1 MEKQERGMRRGLLAR
16 LAAPF
21 RRLQW
26 RMTFSY
32 TVVTVSALVLLEFL
46 IIAGGLFAIDRFFH
60 SPLMART
67 VDETYAP
74 TLTRT
79 LRPELRKRSPNLAAL
94 QSTLDLYGEEP
105 PINAGDNGMLPSDEL
120 FVVNSE
126 GLVLATSGS
135 RFLDARQK
143 PYTSLSVEA
152 LHPLVEAALDEAPL
166 AQRYTFVDDHILL
179 ASPIVEEESGEIL
192 GAVGYISPIPT
203 VDWRLVRTLLPAVGF
218 SLAFFTL
225 GVGVIG
231 TLFGFLTS
239 RPLVRRLA
247 QLSTVAG
254 DWSRGDFTAFVQDE
268 GGDEIA
274 ALGRRM
280 NRMAEQLQNLLE
292 ERNRLAVV
300 EERNRIARDL
310 HDSAKQQAFAAAGQI
325 GAAQALLSRDP
336 AAAAEHLREAEELV
350 YSLRQELS
358 LLIEEL
364 RPAALEEKGL
374 GTALQ
379 EYVERWSRRSG
390 ITGEVELRGSANLS
404 LEMEQT
410 LFRIAQEALANVAR
424 HSEAGRVHL
433 ALRYDGGGIRLRV
446 VDDGTGFEPQ
456 RVTTGFGLN
465 SIRQR
470 AASLPG
476 GSFSLESEP
485 GAGTTIEVRAE
496 IGDPEREEA

>member
-1 MEKQERGMRRGLLAR
+1 MRWGGLAR
-16 LAAPF
+16 LIAPF
-21 RRLQW
+21 RRLHW

-32 TVVTVSALVLLEFL
+32 TVVTVSALVVLEFL

-67 VDETYAP
+67 VDEAYSP

-105 PINAGDNGMLPSDEL
+105 PINAQDNGVLPSTDPGMEDEL

-135 RFLDARQK
+135 RFVAARQK
-143 PYTSLSVEA
+143 PYTSLPVEA

-166 AQRYTFVDDHILL
+166 AQRYTFVDDRILL

-192 GAVGYISPIPT
+192 GAVGYTSPLPS
-203 VDWRLVRTLLPAVGF
+203 VDWRLVRALLPVVGF

-225 GVGVIG
+225 GVGAIG

-254 DWSRGDFTAFVQDE
+254 DWSQGDFTSFVRDE

-325 GAAQALLSRDP
+325 GAAQALLARDP
-336 AAAAEHLREAEELV
+336 AAAAEHLREAEELLS
-350 YSLRQELS
+350 SLRQELS

-374 GTALQ
+374 GAALQ

-390 ITGEVELRGSANLS
+390 ITGVVELRGNALLS
-404 LEMEQT
+404 LEMEQA

-424 HSEAGRVHL
+424 HSEARRVRL
-433 ALRYDGGGIRLRV
+433 ALLYGGGGVKLQV

-456 RVTTGFGLN
+456 RVTAGFGLN

-476 GSFSLESEP
+476 GTFSLESGP

-496 IGDPEREEA
+496 LDDPEREEA